1 MKQRIVILGSAS
13 GMPSAQRSSS
23 SFILETVSQSYLF
36 DAGEGTSTSIL
47 RYNIDYDKI
56 NTIFIS
62 HMHPDHCVG
71 LFSLIQMMYL
81 LNREKTLEIYLPEE
95 SVSGVKNFLN
105 TLYLFPEKLSFDIY
119 FYTIKPGLFFEDS
132 YLKVKAY
139 PNLHLAENEKIMRT
153 PKVKRHQE
161 IEKEKLSNKMES
173 FSFEIAFKNKKVV
186 YSGDVGGL
194 DDLKM
199 IIHNADILITECM
212 HLDIERLLDLIKKSK
227 VKSTIFSH
235 IPPELEKEKE
245 GITKKANDLKI
256 KNFQFAFDGLS
267 LLL

>member
-1 MKQRIVILGSAS
+1 MNDRMVILGSSS
-13 GMPSAQRSSS
+13 GIPSAHRSSS
-23 SFILETVSQSYLF
+23 SFILETDSQSYLF

-47 RYNIDYDKI
+47 RHNINYDKI
-56 NTIFIS
+56 NTIFIT

-71 LFSLIQMMYL
+71 LFPLIQMMYL
-81 LNREKTLEIYLPEE
+81 SNREKSLEIYLPEE
-95 SVSGVKNFLN
+95 SVSDVKNFLN
-105 TLYLFPEKLSFDIY
+105 TLYLFPEKLSFDLY

-132 YLKVKAY
+132 HLKVKAY
-139 PNLHLAENEKIMRT
+139 PNLHLAENEEI
-153 PKVKRHQE
+153 

-173 FSFEIAFKNKKVV
+173 FSFEITSKNKKIV
-186 YSGDVGGL
+186 YSGDIGGL

-199 IIHNADILITECM
+199 IMHNADILLTECM
-212 HLDIERLLDLIKKSK
+212 HLNIEKLLDLIKKSK
-227 VKSTIFSH
+227 VKSTIFTH

-245 GITKKANDLKI
+245 EITNKANDLKI

>member
-1 MKQRIVILGSAS
+1 MENRIVVLGSAS

-56 NTIFIS
+56 NIIFIS

-71 LFSLIQMMYL
+71 LFSFIQMMYL
-81 LNREKTLEIYLPEE
+81 LNRKKSLEIYLPEE
-95 SVSGVKNFLN
+95 SITGVKNFLN
-105 TLYLFPEKLSFDIY
+105 TLYLFPEKLSFDLY

-139 PNLHLAENEKIMRT
+139 SNLHLAGNEKIMRT
-153 PKVKRHQE
+153 HQE

-173 FSFEIAFKNKKVV
+173 FSFEIAFENKKVV
-186 YSGDVGGL
+186 YSGDIGGL

-267 LLL
+267 LLF